1 MLCVAAGPVEVSN
14 VWELSL
20 DDRRRLVRGAAR
32 KRYESAMEDFKDSIK
47 KYNMIREIYEVKRI
61 LISESSHNSSLSK

>member
-1 MLCVAAGPVEVSN
+1 MLCITAGPVEVSN

-20 DDRRRLVRGAAR
+20 DDRRRLVRGAVG

-47 KYNMIREIYEVKRI
+47 KYNMIREIYEVKII